1 MSNIIEGGF
10 GKKPPKEKQ
19 TDTTEQ
25 VVVEEVVVEEVDVQ
39 AVAPESAFYPF
50 ERPFI
55 GSYGV
60 VTQFFKEGGIDMTI
74 VRGRSGPDIGI
85 PTDFLR
91 RLTKNFSPLI
101 IGDLVIF
108 GVLPDQSI
116 GPVAIRRIDALSSNT
131 L

>member
-25 VVVEEVVVEEVDVQ
+25 VVVEEVDVQ

-55 GSYGV
+55 GSHGII
-60 VTQFFKEGGIDMTI
+60 TQFFKEGKTDMAI

-91 RLTKNFSPLI
+91 RLTKNFSELRI
-101 IGDLVIF
+101 DDLVVL
-108 GVLPDQSI
+108 GTLPDQSI
-116 GPVAIRRIDALSSNT
+116 GPVAIRRVDALSSNT

>member
-25 VVVEEVVVEEVDVQ
+25 VVVEEVDVQ

-101 IGDLVIF
+101 IGDLVVL
-108 GVLPDQSI
+108 GTLPDQSI

>member
-10 GKKPPKEKQ
+10 GKKPPKEEQ

-25 VVVEEVVVEEVDVQ
+25 VVVEEVDVQ

-101 IGDLVIF
+101 IGDLVVL
-108 GVLPDQSI
+108 GTLPDQSI

>member
-1 MSNIIEGGF
+1 MSNVIEGGF

-25 VVVEEVVVEEVDVQ
+25 VVVEEVDVQ

-60 VTQFFKEGGIDMTI
+60 VTQFFKEGGTDMTI

-91 RLTKNFSPLI
+91 RLTKNFSPLN
-101 IGDLVIF
+101 IGDLVVI
-108 GVLPDQSI
+108 GTLPDQSI
-116 GPVAIRRIDALSSNT
+116 GPVAIRRLDAVSSNI

>member
-10 GKKPPKEKQ
+10 GKKPPKEEQ
-19 TDTTEQ
+19 DLNTEQ
-25 VVVEEVVVEEVDVQ
+25 VVVEEVDVQ
-39 AVAPESAFYPF
+39 AVTPESSFYPF
-50 ERPFI
+50 ERPVI

-101 IGDLVIF
+101 IGDLVILS
-108 GVLPDQSI
+108 VLPDQSI
-116 GPVAIRRIDALSSNT
+116 GPVAIRRLDAVSSNA

>member
-25 VVVEEVVVEEVDVQ
+25 VVVEEVDVQ
-39 AVAPESAFYPF
+39 AVTPESSFYPF

-55 GSYGV
+55 GAYGV
-60 VTQFFKEGGIDMTI
+60 VTQFFKVGNTDTTI

-101 IGDLVIF
+101 IGDLVVF

-116 GPVAIRRIDALSSNT
+116 GPVAIRRLDAVSSNI

>member
-1 MSNIIEGGF
+1 MSNVIEGGF
-10 GKKPPKEKQ
+10 GKKPPKEEQ
-19 TDTTEQ
+19 DLNTEQ
-25 VVVEEVVVEEVDVQ
+25 VVVEEVDVQ

-60 VTQFFKEGGIDMTI
+60 VTQFFKEGNTDMTI

-101 IGDLVIF
+101 IGDLVIL

>member
-10 GKKPPKEKQ
+10 GKKPPKENQ

-25 VVVEEVVVEEVDVQ
+25 VVVEEVDVQ
-39 AVAPESAFYPF
+39 AVTPESSFYPF

-60 VTQFFKEGGIDMTI
+60 VTQFFKEGGTDMTI

-101 IGDLVIF
+101 IGDLVVL
-108 GVLPDQSI
+108 GTLPDQSI

>member
-25 VVVEEVVVEEVDVQ
+25 VVVEEVDVQ

-60 VTQFFKEGGIDMTI
+60 VTQFFKEGNTDMTI

-85 PTDFLR
+85 PTDYLR
-91 RLTKNFSPLI
+91 RLTKNFSPLN
-101 IGDLVIF
+101 IGDLV
-108 GVLPDQSI
+108 VLGTLLDQSI
-116 GPVAIRRIDALSSNT
+116 DPVAIRRLDAVSSNI

>member
-10 GKKPPKEKQ
+10 GKKPPKENQ

-25 VVVEEVVVEEVDVQ
+25 VVVEEVDVQ
-39 AVAPESAFYPF
+39 AVTPESSFYPF

-60 VTQFFKEGGIDMTI
+60 VTQFFKEGNTDMTI

-91 RLTKNFSPLI
+91 RLTKNVAPLI
-101 IGDLVIF
+101 IWDLVILS
-108 GVLPDQSI
+108 VLPDQSI
-116 GPVAIRRIDALSSNT
+116 GPVAIRRLDAVSSNI

>member
-10 GKKPPKEKQ
+10 GKKPPKEEQ
-19 TDTTEQ
+19 DLNTEQ
-25 VVVEEVVVEEVDVQ
+25 VVVEEVDVQ
-39 AVAPESAFYPF
+39 AVTPESSFYPF

-74 VRGRSGPDIGI
+74 VRGRGGPDIGI

-101 IGDLVIF
+101 IGDLVVL
-108 GVLPDQSI
+108 GTLPDQSI

>member
-25 VVVEEVVVEEVDVQ
+25 VVVEEVDVQ
-39 AVAPESAFYPF
+39 AVTPESSFYPF

-60 VTQFFKEGGIDMTI
+60 VTQFFKEGGTDMTI
-74 VRGRSGPDIGI
+74 VRGRGGPDIGI

-101 IGDLVIF
+101 IGDLVVL
-108 GVLPDQSI
+108 GTLPDQSI

>member
-1 MSNIIEGGF
+1 MSNVIEGGF

-25 VVVEEVVVEEVDVQ
+25 VVVEEVDVQ

-60 VTQFFKEGGIDMTI
+60 CLFFF
-74 VRGRSGPDIGI
+74 RW
-85 PTDFLR
+85 FLSE
-91 RLTKNFSPLI
+91 TTFNN
-101 IGDLVIF
+101 V
-108 GVLPDQSI
+108 
-116 GPVAIRRIDALSSNT
+116 
-131 L
+131 

>member
-25 VVVEEVVVEEVDVQ
+25 VVVEEVDVQ
-39 AVAPESAFYPF
+39 AVTPESSFYPF

-60 VTQFFKEGGIDMTI
+60 VTQFFKEGNTDMTI

-91 RLTKNFSPLI
+91 HLTENFSPLI
-101 IGDLVIF
+101 IGDLVILS
-108 GVLPDQSI
+108 VLPDQSI
-116 GPVAIRRIDALSSNT
+116 GPVAIRRLDAVSSNA

>member
-10 GKKPPKEKQ
+10 GKKPPKENQ

-25 VVVEEVVVEEVDVQ
+25 VVVEEVDVQ
-39 AVAPESAFYPF
+39 AVTPESSFYPF

-60 VTQFFKEGGIDMTI
+60 VTQFFKAGNTDMTI

-101 IGDLVIF
+101 IGDLVILS
-108 GVLPDQSI
+108 VLPDQSI
-116 GPVAIRRIDALSSNT
+116 GPVAIRRLDAVSSNA

>member
-25 VVVEEVVVEEVDVQ
+25 VVVEEVDVQ
-39 AVAPESAFYPF
+39 AVTPESSFYPF

-60 VTQFFKEGGIDMTI
+60 VTQFFKAGNTDMTI

-101 IGDLVIF
+101 IGDLVILS
-108 GVLPDQSI
+108 VLPDQSI
-116 GPVAIRRIDALSSNT
+116 GPVAIRRLDAVSSNA

>member
-1 MSNIIEGGF
+1 MSNVIEGGF

-25 VVVEEVVVEEVDVQ
+25 VVVEEVDVQ
-39 AVAPESAFYPF
+39 AVTPESSFYPF

-60 VTQFFKEGGIDMTI
+60 VTQFFKEGNTDMTI

-101 IGDLVIF
+101 IGDLVILS
-108 GVLPDQSI
+108 VLPDQSI
-116 GPVAIRRIDALSSNT
+116 GPVAIRRLDAVSSNI

>member
-25 VVVEEVVVEEVDVQ
+25 VVVEEVDVQ
-39 AVAPESAFYPF
+39 AVTPESSFYPF

-91 RLTKNFSPLI
+91 RLTKNFSPLN
-101 IGDLVIF
+101 IGDLVIL
-108 GVLPDQSI
+108 GTLPDQSI
-116 GPVAIRRIDALSSNT
+116 GPVAIRRLDALSSNI

>member
-25 VVVEEVVVEEVDVQ
+25 VVVEEVDVQ
-39 AVAPESAFYPF
+39 AVTPESSFYPF

-60 VTQFFKEGGIDMTI
+60 VTQLFKEGGIDMTI

-85 PTDFLR
+85 STDFLR
-91 RLTKNFSPLI
+91 RLTKNFSPLN
-101 IGDLVIF
+101 IGDLVVFDI
-108 GVLPDQSI
+108 LPDQSI
-116 GPVAIRRIDALSSNT
+116 GPVAIRRLDAVSSNI

>member
-25 VVVEEVVVEEVDVQ
+25 VVVEEVDVQ

-60 VTQFFKEGGIDMTI
+60 VIQLFKEGGIDMTI

-85 PTDFLR
+85 STDFLR
-91 RLTKNFSPLI
+91 RLTKNFSPLN
-101 IGDLVIF
+101 IGDLVVFDI
-108 GVLPDQSI
+108 LPDQSI
-116 GPVAIRRIDALSSNT
+116 GPVAIRRLDAVSSNI
-131 L
+131 LWL

>member
-25 VVVEEVVVEEVDVQ
+25 VVVEEVDVQ
-39 AVAPESAFYPF
+39 AVTPESSFYPF

-60 VTQFFKEGGIDMTI
+60 VTQFFKEGNTDMTI

-101 IGDLVIF
+101 IGDLVILS
-108 GVLPDQSI
+108 VLPDQSI
-116 GPVAIRRIDALSSNT
+116 GPVAIRRLDAVSSNA

>member
-10 GKKPPKEKQ
+10 GKKPPKENQ

-25 VVVEEVVVEEVDVQ
+25 VVVEEVDVQ
-39 AVAPESAFYPF
+39 AVTPESAFYPF
-50 ERPFI
+50 EHPFI

-60 VTQFFKEGGIDMTI
+60 VTQFFKGGDIDMTI
-74 VRGRSGPDIGI
+74 VRGRNGPDIGI
-85 PTDFLR
+85 STDFLR

-108 GVLPDQSI
+108 GVLLDQSI
-116 GPVAIRRIDALSSNT
+116 GPVAIRRLDAVSSNA

>member
-25 VVVEEVVVEEVDVQ
+25 VVVEEVDVQ

-91 RLTKNFSPLI
+91 RLTKNFSPLNN
-101 IGDLVIF
+101 GDLVVF
-108 GVLPDQSI
+108 GTLLDQSI
-116 GPVAIRRIDALSSNT
+116 GPVAIRRLDAVSSNI

>member
-10 GKKPPKEKQ
+10 GKKPPKENQ

-25 VVVEEVVVEEVDVQ
+25 VVVEEVDVQ
-39 AVAPESAFYPF
+39 AVTPESSFYPF

-101 IGDLVIF
+101 IGDLVVL
-108 GVLPDQSI
+108 GTLPDQSI

>member
-1 MSNIIEGGF
+1 MSNVIEVGF
-10 GKKPPKEKQ
+10 GKKPPKVKQ

-25 VVVEEVVVEEVDVQ
+25 VVVEEVDVQ

-60 VTQFFKEGGIDMTI
+60 VTQFFKAGNTDMTI

-101 IGDLVIF
+101 IGDLVILS
-108 GVLPDQSI
+108 VLPDQSI
-116 GPVAIRRIDALSSNT
+116 GPVAFRRLDAVSSNA

>member
-25 VVVEEVVVEEVDVQ
+25 VVVEEVDVQ

-60 VTQFFKEGGIDMTI
+60 VTQFFKEGGSDMTI

-91 RLTKNFSPLI
+91 RLTKNFSELRI
-101 IGDLVIF
+101 DDLVVL
-108 GVLPDQSI
+108 GTLPDQSI
-116 GPVAIRRIDALSSNT
+116 GPVAIRRVDALSSNT

>member
-25 VVVEEVVVEEVDVQ
+25 VVVEEVDVQ

-60 VTQFFKEGGIDMTI
+60 VTQFFKEGNTDMTI

-91 RLTKNFSPLI
+91 RLTKNFSPLN
-101 IGDLVIF
+101 IGDLVVF
-108 GVLPDQSI
+108 GTLPDQSI
-116 GPVAIRRIDALSSNT
+116 GPVAIRRLDAVSSNI

>member
-25 VVVEEVVVEEVDVQ
+25 VVVEEVDVQ
-39 AVAPESAFYPF
+39 AVTPESSFYPF

-60 VTQFFKEGGIDMTI
+60 VTQFFKEGGTDMTI

-91 RLTKNFSPLI
+91 RLTKNFSPLN
-101 IGDLVIF
+101 IGDLVVF
-108 GVLPDQSI
+108 GTLPGQSI
-116 GPVAIRRIDALSSNT
+116 GPVAIGRLDAVSSNV

>member
-1 MSNIIEGGF
+1 MSNVIEGGF

-25 VVVEEVVVEEVDVQ
+25 VVVEEVDVQ

-60 VTQFFKEGGIDMTI
+60 VTQFFKEGNTDMTI

-91 RLTKNFSPLI
+91 RLTKNFSPLN
-101 IGDLVIF
+101 IGDLVVI
-108 GVLPDQSI
+108 GTLPDQSI
-116 GPVAIRRIDALSSNT
+116 GPVAIRRLDAVSSNI

>member
-25 VVVEEVVVEEVDVQ
+25 VVVEEVDVQ

-60 VTQFFKEGGIDMTI
+60 VAQLFKEGGIDMTI

-85 PTDFLR
+85 STDFLR
-91 RLTKNFSPLI
+91 RLTKNFSPLN
-101 IGDLVIF
+101 IGDLVVFDI
-108 GVLPDQSI
+108 LPDQSI
-116 GPVAIRRIDALSSNT
+116 GPVAIRRLDAVSSNI

>member
-1 MSNIIEGGF
+1 MSNIIEDGF

-25 VVVEEVVVEEVDVQ
+25 VVVEEVDVQ
-39 AVAPESAFYPF
+39 AVTPESSFYPF

-101 IGDLVIF
+101 IGDLVIL
-108 GVLPDQSI
+108 GVLFDQTI
-116 GPVAIRRIDALSSNT
+116 GPVAIRRLDAVSSNA

>member
-10 GKKPPKEKQ
+10 GKKPPKENQ

-25 VVVEEVVVEEVDVQ
+25 VVVEEVDVQ
-39 AVAPESAFYPF
+39 AVAPESSFYPF

-60 VTQFFKEGGIDMTI
+60 VTQFFKEGGTDMTI

-101 IGDLVIF
+101 IGDLVVL
-108 GVLPDQSI
+108 GTLPDQSI

>member
-10 GKKPPKEKQ
+10 GKKPPKENQ

-25 VVVEEVVVEEVDVQ
+25 VVVEEVDVQ
-39 AVAPESAFYPF
+39 AVTPESSFYPF

-60 VTQFFKEGGIDMTI
+60 VTQFFKEGNTDMTI

-91 RLTKNFSPLI
+91 RLTKNVAPLI
-101 IGDLVIF
+101 IWDLVI
-108 GVLPDQSI
+108 
-116 GPVAIRRIDALSSNT
+116 LSV
-131 L
+131 